1 MRERTQMKMK
11 LAIDCRF
18 LYASGLGRYIR
29 EIVGR
34 VVPAQPDWLFYL
46 ICRNAADFHLLA
58 QGAGNAVLIVSDTA
72 MYSVKEQWDLTLKI
86 PSADIYWSP
95 HYPVPIL
102 GTRAQYQVTTIHD
115 VNHLAFIREL
125 SFPQK
130 FYAKFMMFI
139 STRKS
144 DLILTDSL
152 FSQHEI
158 VKYTGIAEKK
168 IKTVYIGIDKE
179 KFKYRRLPPFECSDL
194 RAKYGLPE
202 RFVLFV
208 GNVKPHKNIKGLI
221 EAFSI
226 LRRRVP
232 DIGLVITGR
241 KENLINGVPGME
253 TLLHELK
260 LETVVHFTGFIDDAD
275 LPKLYNLAEVFVFPS
290 LYEGFGL
297 PPLEAM
303 ASGCPVVA
311 SNLSCIP
318 EVCGEAAR
326 YVNPHFPA
334 EMAQGILEVL
344 TQQDLRQDLIQ
355 KGFQRAECY
364 NWDQTVAEVVRN
376 FVSLKER

>member
-1 MRERTQMKMK
+1 MKMK
-11 LAIDCRF
+11 IAIDCRF

-34 VVPAQPDWLFYL
+34 MVPTQPDWLFYL

-72 MYSVKEQWDLTLKI
+72 MYSIKEQWTLTIKI
-86 PSADIYWSP
+86 PAVDIYWSP

-102 GTRAQYQVTTIHD
+102 GTRAKYQATTIHD
-115 VNHLAFIREL
+115 VNHLVFISDL
-125 SFPQK
+125 SIPQK
-130 FYAKFMMFI
+130 VYAKFMMFV
-139 STRKS
+139 STRKA
-144 DLILTDSL
+144 DLILTVSL
-152 FSQHEI
+152 FSKNEI
-158 VKYTGIAEKK
+158 IKYTGITAEK

-179 KFKYRRLPPFECSDL
+179 KFKLRILPPVERNDL
-194 RAKYGLPE
+194 RGKYGLPE

-208 GNVKPHKNIKGLI
+208 GNVKPHKNINGLLK
-221 EAFSI
+221 ALRL

-232 DIGLVITGR
+232 DIELVITGR
-241 KENLINGVPGME
+241 KENLLNGAPGME
-253 TLLHELK
+253 TLLQELK
-260 LETVVHFTGFIDDAD
+260 LETVVHFTGFIDDTD
-275 LPKLYNLAEVFVFPS
+275 LPKFYNLAEVFVFPS

-334 EMAQGILEVL
+334 EMAQGIFEVL
-344 TQQDLRQDLIQ
+344 TQQDLRQDLIRR
-355 KGFQRAECY
+355 GFQRAECY

>member
-1 MRERTQMKMK
+1 MRAK
-11 LAIDCRF
+11 
-18 LYASGLGRYIR
+18 
-29 EIVGR
+29 
-34 VVPAQPDWLFYL
+34 
-46 ICRNAADFHLLA
+46 
-58 QGAGNAVLIVSDTA
+58 
-72 MYSVKEQWDLTLKI
+72 
-86 PSADIYWSP
+86 
-95 HYPVPIL
+95 
-102 GTRAQYQVTTIHD
+102 YQVTTIHD
-115 VNHLAFIREL
+115 VNHLAFIRDL

-144 DLILTDSL
+144 DLILTVSQ
-152 FSQHEI
+152 FSRNEI
-158 VKYTGIAEKK
+158 VKYTGISAKK

-179 KFKYRRLPPFECSDL
+179 KFKFRILPPAERSDL
-194 RAKYGLPE
+194 REKYGLPE

-208 GNVKPHKNIKGLI
+208 GNVKPHKNINGLLK
-221 EAFSI
+221 AFRL
-226 LRRRVP
+226 LRQRVP
-232 DIGLVITGR
+232 DIELVITGR

-275 LPKLYNLAEVFVFPS
+275 LPKFYNLAEVFIFPS

-318 EVCGEAAR
+318 EVCGSAVR

-334 EMAQGILEVL
+334 EMAQGIFEVL

-355 KGFQRAECY
+355 RGFQRAECY